1 MFGWCHRLHCCDCS
15 ELGEDG
21 RIVPCAAV
29 QAEGLVSL
37 RTIAPGQKVR
47 IARVQ
52 ACGELGR
59 RIRDMGLIP
68 GVDIEVIG
76 RAPLRDPVALRL
88 PGFTLSLRN
97 NEADHIF
104 VQPVEE

>member
-1 MFGWCHRLHCCDCS
+1 MFGFCHRNRGGSCKECPADQQDADCKAPLPS
-15 ELGEDG
+15 D
-21 RIVPCAAV
+21 VF
-29 QAEGLVSL
+29 SL
-37 RTIAPGQKVR
+37 RGVEPGCKVR

-68 GVDIEVIG
+68 GTDVEVIG

-104 VQPVEE
+104 VNRVEE